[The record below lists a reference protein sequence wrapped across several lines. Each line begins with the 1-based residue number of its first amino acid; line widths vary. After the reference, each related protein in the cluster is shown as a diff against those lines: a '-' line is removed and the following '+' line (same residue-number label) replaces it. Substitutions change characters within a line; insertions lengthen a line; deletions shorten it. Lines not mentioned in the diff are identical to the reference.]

1 MRQISFRTTI
11 DVSRCWNVKWFSP
24 SFLFFLFL
32 LCRFSLFLR
41 IGSWSFVKL
50 GWKVLKMKRLKGVT
64 VDRSWKLRRV
74 NENLRRPLMERSRS
88 LISMGLEYERTRDW
102 SPFHS
107 EIMTRC
113 HQYSLS
119 TTAVRYISFDLT
131 SCTITLCVSF
141 QRYKNHYSELQLTV
155 YDRIRT

>member
-1 MRQISFRTTI
+1 MRQISVRTI
-11 DVSRCWNVKWFSP
+11 IGVLRRSNVKWFSP
-24 SFLFFLFL
+24 SFLLFFFLP
-32 LCRFSLFLR
+32 CRFFSVSS
-41 IGSWSFVKL
+41 SWSFVKL
-50 GWKVLKMKRLKGVT
+50 GWKVLKMKRSKGVT

-141 QRYKNHYSELQLTV
+141 QRYKNHYSDLQPTM